1 MIITRKTNNMKSI
14 TIFFAA
20 ALMALT
26 FSSKAGNLENC
37 CLTAVQELNAAVSYD
52 AVESASVSDSAVSAM
67 IKEMTQAA
75 RAKVNADGVDAI
87 LNNMTQLVRER
98 VRSDKPVTNL

>member
-87 LNNMTQLVRER
+87 LNNMTQLVRDR
-98 VRSDKPVTNL
+98 VRSNKPATNM